1 MNNFSIIYK
10 ILKALERN
18 MGRSEFD
25 SSAIAPEVL
34 GIDKGRRDELLKLL
48 AENEYISGLCVR
60 QYVHSTE
67 PVILGIEHMR
77 ITLRGLEYLEEN
89 SLMKKA
95 ARLAKGIADVVS

>member
-18 MGRSEFD
+18 MGRNEFD
-25 SSAIAPEVL
+25 TEKIAPEAL

-48 AENEYISGLCVR
+48 TENEYVSGLCIR
-60 QYVHSTE
+60 QYVDGTE
-67 PVILGIEHMR
+67 PIVLGIEHMR

-89 SLMKKA
+89 NLMKKA
-95 ARLAKGIADVVS
+95 ARLAKGIADVVN

>member
-1 MNNFSIIYK
+1 M
-10 ILKALERN
+10 
-18 MGRSEFD
+18 
-25 SSAIAPEVL
+25 
-34 GIDKGRRDELLKLL
+34 KLL
-48 AENEYISGLCVR
+48 AENEYVSGLCIR
-60 QYVHSTE
+60 QCVDSTE